1 MAKKVIAVN
10 GSPRK
15 QWNTATLLQHALD
28 GAAGEGAEVE
38 MVHLYDLDFKGC
50 VSCFACKSLRPG
62 AAGHCAMRDG
72 LSAVLERAVAAD
84 ALILGSPIYLGA
96 ATGEFRSFLERLVF
110 PLITYTDPP
119 ATVFTRSIP
128 VGVVYTMNVTEEF
141 FNSGVMDYR
150 PGMAI
155 TEGMLGRVFGHA
167 ESLCSF
173 DTLQFADYGSVHAP
187 RFDPEAKARRR
198 RDVFPNDCAKA
209 YAMGARF
216 AGWQ

>member
-1 MAKKVIAVN
+1 MSRKILAVN
-10 GSPRK
+10 GSPR
-15 QWNTATLLQHALD
+15 QTWNTATLLQHALD
-28 GAAGEGAEVE
+28 GASAEGAAVE
-38 MVHLYDLDFKGC
+38 LVHLYELDFKGC

-62 AAGHCAMRDG
+62 AAGHCAVQDG
-72 LSAVLERAVAAD
+72 LSRVLEQAVGAD

-141 FNSGVMDYR
+141 FQSGQMDIR

-155 TEGMLGRVFGHA
+155 TEGMLARVFGHA
-167 ESLCSF
+167 ETLCSF
-173 DTLQFADYGSVHAP
+173 DTLQFADYSAVHAP

-198 RDVFPNDCAKA
+198 REVFPDDCAKA

-216 AGWQ
+216 ARWP